1 MRIFTAL
8 MIIGLTL
15 TACGPDDDAISF
27 DGQFFNARLKS
38 ERGADR
44 AQFSVTVRPVSASLE
59 GAREAA
65 RYEATVYCVNSF
77 GRSDVDW
84 VVGPDDES
92 ETLTIENDT
101 LLLQGRCREI

>member
-1 MRIFTAL
+1 MRVLSAL
-8 MIIGLTL
+8 MIAGCALA
-15 TACGPDDDAISF
+15 ACGPGEDALSF
-27 DGQFFNARLKS
+27 DGQFFSSRVKS
-38 ERGADR
+38 ERGDR
-44 AQFSVTVRPVSASLE
+44 AQFTVTAKPVSSSLE

-92 ETLTIENDT
+92 DTFAIENDT

>member
-1 MRIFTAL
+1 MRVYTILICVAL
-8 MIIGLTL
+8 AV
-15 TACGPDDDAISF
+15 TACGPGDDAISF
-27 DGQFFNARLKS
+27 DGQFFNTRLKS
-38 ERGADR
+38 ERGNQ
-44 AQFSVTVRPVSASLE
+44 AQFTVTAKPVSASLD

-84 VVGPDDES
+84 VMGPDDES